1 MRTFVSTSA
10 AMEIAKAPPALAI
23 SMSVI
28 SYIFESNMDACD
40 SLIYLQDD
48 VQDIRT
54 VASYFEGKGYQI
66 YAIIGHSRGTIP
78 GQPP

>member
-1 MRTFVSTSA
+1 
-10 AMEIAKAPPALAI
+10 
-23 SMSVI
+23 
-28 SYIFESNMDACD
+28 MDACD
-40 SLIYLQDD
+40 SLTYLQDD

-78 GQPP
+78 GQPA